1 MRINPGQLSQGT
13 TPGTQD
19 RFDELMNSRIACG
32 VPVWSSPGVQTQ
44 MGAKDALVMIKAR
57 IRYACCY
64 NRFARDVCVSSSSR
78 LAALLFYES
87 STAVVVAMACHP
99 PMIAPMIAPS
109 DCSQRLLP
117 AIAPMI
123 APSDCSQRLLPAI
136 APAQLNTHRSS
147 LAD

>member
-117 AIAPMI
+117 AIAP
-123 APSDCSQRLLPAI
+123 
-136 APAQLNTHRSS
+136 AQLNTHRSS